1 MNSTAMTV
9 HEHFSEMTVQH
20 IVDRKRKI
28 VEVMEA
34 VMKDGEHYGK
44 IPGCGDKPTLYKAG
58 AEVLATTFGL
68 APAYAIFE
76 VNLPGGHR
84 EYRIT
89 CTLKHIAT
97 SAVLGEGVGIC
108 STMESKYRWR
118 KGERKC
124 PACGKAA
131 IIKGKEQYGG
141 GWLCFDKKGG
151 CGSKWKDGAKEIE
164 GQDSGR
170 VENPDIADTY
180 NTVLKIAKK
189 RALVDC
195 TLSAVSASD
204 LLAQDLE
211 DLPAGT
217 PEYHDPADEDIEIRP
232 PVRGTIDPKAEAAA
246 EALLVDLSEA
256 RSPDEVRKLAPRFNA
271 LPKGTRA
278 RHRAYAAYQKRMTDV
293 DPDQAQSQASNAKR
307 SGDPLKDRLAA
318 RAAQA
323 QAADKPTTPEK
334 PADPPRLCPLCDQA
348 MSQRDGEVCAACKSG
363 MSPD

>member
-1 MNSTAMTV
+1 MPTTAITV
-9 HEHFSEMTVQH
+9 HEHFGEMTVQH

-58 AEVLATTFGL
+58 AEVLSTTFGL
-68 APAYAIFE
+68 SPSFE
-76 VNLPGGHR
+76 IMEVGFPGNHR

-97 SAVLGEGVGIC
+97 GAVLGEGVGTC

-124 PACGKAA
+124 PNCGKSA
-131 IIKGKEQYGG
+131 IIKGKAEYGG
-141 GWLCFDKKGG
+141 GWLCFPKKDG
-151 CGSKWKDGAKEIE
+151 CGAKWKDGAKEIE
-164 GQDSGR
+164 AQESGR
-170 VENPDIADTY
+170 VENPDIADVY

-195 TLSAVSASD
+195 TLTAVGASD

-217 PEYHDPADEDIEIRP
+217 PEYHDPADEDID
-232 PVRGTIDPKAEAAA
+232 VRMPTRATVDPRAEAAA
-246 EALLVDLSEA
+246 AEILVDLGGA
-256 RSPDEVRKLAPRFNA
+256 LSPDDVRKIAPRINA
-271 LPKGTRA
+271 LPKGSRA
-278 RHRAYAAYQKRMTDV
+278 RHTAFAAYQKRMTDV
-293 DPDQAQSQASNAKR
+293 DPDQAQQPAQGQRQTGQRRAV
-307 SGDPLKDRLAA
+307 DPLKDRLKE
-318 RAAQA
+318 RQSTS
-323 QAADKPTTPEK
+323 K
-334 PADPPRLCPLCDQA
+334 PRLCSLCDNELDP
-348 MSQRDGEVCAACKSG
+348 RDSDPCIACR
-363 MSPD
+363 PATQQPEAQ